1 VFVQVSECSSQNKR
15 SVEALAEKR
24 TIHRPRRGRK
34 WRETH
39 NEVNTELNSWH
50 TGEGAR
56 LKALNNSK
64 SNSPLRRFLTCS
76 NDVTRLAS
84 PAGQNPGEL
93 TKQCER
99 TRLPGKEKQNEG
111 YWQAGPIIAPRGGPL
126 RTHVVI
132 ISTTYRTW
140 EH

>member
-1 VFVQVSECSSQNKR
+1 MRVLAKNKR
-15 SVEALAEKR
+15 SVEVLAEKR
-24 TIHRPRRGRK
+24 TIHRPRRGE
-34 WRETH
+34 REEMERNTTQ
-39 NEVNTELNSWH
+39 VNTELNSWH

-93 TKQCER
+93 TKQCEHSATREGETERR
-99 TRLPGKEKQNEG
+99 TP
-111 YWQAGPIIAPRGGPL
+111 AGRSDYSVSRKAAAYML
-126 RTHVVI
+126 L
-132 ISTTYRTW
+132 
-140 EH
+140 